1 MPLILF
7 ARFFTSL
14 LSWALLAA
22 LIYLGWS
29 WYEGDLLRSVDGDLI
44 RVREDWQL
52 WTAAVL
58 LLWSVVGGMIV
69 KPLLSKRDRRV
80 LDTERKNSR
89 QMAGVNG
96 ASLYVESHGSKTLPT
111 LILTHGWGLD
121 STIWGYAKQDLS
133 SAFNVVTWD
142 LPGMGMSKPGED
154 GVNLPAFAANLKH
167 LIEQVSYDK
176 VILVSHSIGGM
187 TTQTL
192 ARDYPEF
199 FEARVAGVVLLNTSY
214 TNPLK
219 TMILSKLVLA
229 LQKPLIEPMMMITR
243 WLTPLAWLSGWQS
256 YFNGMSHLANR
267 IGFGSSVTHSQLEH
281 TALLSTRNSPGAQA
295 LGNLSMFHWDATEA
309 LAGSTVPVLAI
320 GGKVDLVTKV
330 EASET
335 IASIAPRGSLL
346 KVEDAN
352 HMGFLERFEDYN
364 AAISAFAT
372 TSIVR

>member
-1 MPLILF
+1 M
-7 ARFFTSL
+7 
-14 LSWALLAA
+14 AA